1 MKQYLSSFKFYLF
14 GSIVK
19 IACCSYKDL
28 SFQKP
33 SQEAHSVAFNSS
45 SKGFKVP
52 FSWLHW
58 QYISGTGAHARVHA
72 HTHART
78 HATALKKIMLFTFD
92 SDSLLRCWY
101 TSILVSLLHI
111 LQPHKAH
118 ICYFDGK
125 LFRTKWSGSIWWVKQ
140 SLIIASNQLCLCLN
154 KGSIKNSDFN
164 F

>member
-58 QYISGTGAHARVHA
+58 QYISGTGAH
-72 HTHART
+72 
-78 HATALKKIMLFTFD
+78 MLFTFD